1 MDFMSLFGA
10 SEFDDLD
17 FNPTTSY
24 RSYTL
29 HDYTGLIYGRTT
41 TPGTVDLD
49 FGYPYASVAGSTPP
63 KYSGHLDSCGN
74 S

>member
-1 MDFMSLFGA
+1 MSLFGA

-24 RSYTL
+24 ISYTF
-29 HDYTGLIYGRTT
+29 HEYIYGPKMARTT

-49 FGYPYASVAGSTPP
+49 FEYPYASLAGSTPP
-63 KYSGHLDSCGN
+63 KYSGHLDSSGN
-74 S
+74 P